1 MPSQHGDVPR
11 IYVVAGGAYEGD
23 KQRAGQTT
31 FAAAFESRIILWP
44 SILTACHVPFASNT
58 QDRM

>member
-11 IYVVAGGAYEGD
+11 IYVVAGGAHEGD

-31 FAAAFESRIILWP
+31 FAAAFESGIILWP
-44 SILTACHVPFASNT
+44 SILTACRVPFASNT
-58 QDRM
+58 QGRM